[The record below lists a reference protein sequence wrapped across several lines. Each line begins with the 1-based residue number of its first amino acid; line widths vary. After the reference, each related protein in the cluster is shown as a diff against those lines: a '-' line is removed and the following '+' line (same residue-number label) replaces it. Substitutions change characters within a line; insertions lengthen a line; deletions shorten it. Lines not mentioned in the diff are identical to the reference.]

1 MTTNSTKINAKRKI
15 RVGWNDKFS
24 VVGFRRQV
32 IYLPQRY
39 LLTEWSNFFISY
51 NCKETYTNFRNQWW
65 LGIYALRLKFLLHL
79 RFLFLHIWHV
89 IWIGGSPL
97 HSNLPGSKIALKTY
111 RYCIFVQSRQFL
123 NLTLINRNRLSQ
135 FYYSSGHFKFPL
147 ERLIPIGFL
156 V

>member
-1 MTTNSTKINAKRKI
+1 MVYYIVNVALREN
-15 RVGWNDKFS
+15 GWNDKFP

-32 IYLPQRY
+32 IYLPQRN
-39 LLTEWSNFFISY
+39 LLTEWSNFFISN

-111 RYCIFVQSRQFL
+111 RNCIFVQSRQFL
-123 NLTLINRNRLSQ
+123 NLTLNTYNKN
-135 FYYSSGHFKFPL
+135 F
-147 ERLIPIGFL
+147 
-156 V
+156 